1 MTANARE
8 NILSR
13 LRATTTH
20 GLFTVPEAPVIA
32 GLELSREERIDRL
45 RRMLEVMHAEVRVVA
60 AREWLDELKALLR
73 ARALNGLLY
82 APATPLGAALEAAW
96 EEGLPPLVPY
106 VEPVEQCRESLFAI
120 DAGITSTRGAI
131 AETGALILWPSVA
144 EPRLMSL
151 TPGLHIAVLEAEA
164 IFNTFAEAIDRQG
177 WLEQG
182 MPTNAL
188 LISGPSKTA
197 DIELTLTFGVHGPKE
212 LVVFILSDSP
222 EAGESLTGKSQ
233 AAR

>member
-1 MTANARE
+1 MTANARA
-8 NILSR
+8 NMLSR

-20 GLFTVPEAPVIA
+20 GSFDVPDAPVIA
-32 GLELSREERIDRL
+32 GLALSPEERIDRL
-45 RRMLEVMHAEVRVVA
+45 RRMLETMHAEVQVVSSA
-60 AREWLDELKALLR
+60 AWLEELKGLLR

-82 APATPLGAALEAAW
+82 GPGTPLGQALEAGW
-96 EEGLPPLVPY
+96 EEDLPPLVPY
-106 VEPVEQCRESLFAI
+106 VEPVEQCREQLFHI

-131 AETGALILWPSVA
+131 AENGALILWPSAA

-151 TPGLHIAVLEAEA
+151 TPGLHIAVLDAGT
-164 IFNTFAEAIDRQG
+164 IFNTFAEAIDQQR

-212 LVVFILSDSP
+212 LMVLIVTS
-222 EAGESLTGKSQ
+222 
-233 AAR
+233 

>member
-1 MTANARE
+1 MTANARA

-13 LRATTTH
+13 LRATTIQ
-20 GLFTVPEAPVIA
+20 GQGPFIVPDEPVIV
-32 GLELSREERIDRL
+32 GLELSLEERIDRL
-45 RRMLEVMHAEVRVVA
+45 RRMLETMHAEVRVVPA
-60 AREWLDELKALLR
+60 GGWLEELKVMLR

-82 APATPLGAALEAAW
+82 GPATPLGAALEAVW
-96 EEGLPPLVPY
+96 EEDLPLLIPY
-106 VEPVEQCRESLFAI
+106 VEPVEQCREQLFSI
-120 DAGITSTRGAI
+120 DAGVTSARGAI
-131 AETGALILWPSVA
+131 AESGALILWPSTA

-151 TPGLHIAVLEAEA
+151 TPGLHIAVLEVGT
-164 IFNTFAEAIDRQG
+164 IVNTFAEAIDQQH

-212 LVVFILSDSP
+212 LVVFIL
-222 EAGESLTGKSQ
+222 T
-233 AAR
+233 

>member
-13 LRATTTH
+13 LRAITMQ
-20 GLFTVPEAPVIA
+20 GSFVVPEAPIIA
-32 GLELSREERIDRL
+32 GLMLSREERIDRL
-45 RRMLEVMHAEVRVVA
+45 RRMLETMHAEVRAVA
-60 AREWLDELKALLR
+60 ADGWIEELKALLR
-73 ARALNGLLY
+73 SRSLNGLLY

-106 VEPVEQCRESLFAI
+106 TAPVEECREQLFTI

-131 AETGALILWPSVA
+131 AESGALILWPSVA

-151 TPGLHIAVLEAEA
+151 TPGLHIAVLEADEV
-164 IFNTFAEAIDRQG
+164 FNTFAEAMERQG
-177 WLEQG
+177 WAKG

-212 LVVFILSDSP
+212 LVVLIRF
-222 EAGESLTGKSQ
+222 
-233 AAR
+233 